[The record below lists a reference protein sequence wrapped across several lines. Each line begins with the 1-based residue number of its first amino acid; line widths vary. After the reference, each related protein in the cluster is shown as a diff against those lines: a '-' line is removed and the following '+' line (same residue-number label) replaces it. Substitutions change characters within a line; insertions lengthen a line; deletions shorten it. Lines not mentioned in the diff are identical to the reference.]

1 VTRHELQRLDDITAA
16 IDAIRNHLTR
26 GGLTDGLVFDAVR
39 VRLIEVGES
48 VKALPREFLA
58 NEDAIPW
65 DQIAGMRDRL
75 AHRYFDTSHAV
86 LQATVERDIPEL
98 ELAVHRLRALAADE

>member
-75 AHRYFDTSHAV
+75 AHRYFDTSHAI

-98 ELAVHRLRALAADE
+98 ELAVDRLRALAAEE

>member
-1 VTRHELQRLDDITAA
+1 MTRHELQRLDDITAA
-16 IDAIRNHLTR
+16 IDAMRNHLTR

-39 VRLIEVGES
+39 VRLIEVGEA

-58 NEDAIPW
+58 NEDTIPW
-65 DQIAGMRDRL
+65 EQIAGMRNRL

-98 ELAVHRLRALAADE
+98 EHAVDRLRALAADE